1 MKIGISACI
10 FPKCHQ
16 CNITHKLNFA
26 VDPLIHCPV
35 CKKGFPQESI
45 LDNMFVCEAQS
56 ISERGPNGAVEES
69 FTCTSCT
76 DEAVATGL
84 CTDCSEWLC
93 DQCIQVR
100 LSPVFDIAS
109 KWTSFLCFTCTSR
122 WGPPLCVT
130 CTSRWTLPCVVR
142 ACVPKDFYIYLV

>member
-1 MKIGISACI
+1 M
-10 FPKCHQ
+10 
-16 CNITHKLNFA
+16 
-26 VDPLIHCPV
+26 

-56 ISERGPNGAVEES
+56 SGDRGGSSAAEES

-100 LSPVFDIAS
+100 LMLHFFCGENLA
-109 KWTSFLCFTCTSR
+109 FLCKKF
-122 WGPPLCVT
+122 
-130 CTSRWTLPCVVR
+130 
-142 ACVPKDFYIYLV
+142 FN